1 MAMTRA
7 AVEANG
13 VQTHGKDLLNDPA
26 SPAAEVSDLTKSFA
40 HVPVLKSIGL
50 TMGAGEFVALLGA
63 SGSGKTTLLRIIAGL
78 EPPSS
83 GRVAVHG
90 TPAVVFQEHRLLPWK
105 RVLDNV
111 ALGVRGAEPR
121 RRAEQMLE
129 EVGLSRRERA
139 WPRELSGGQS
149 QRVALARALIRE
161 PDLLLLDEPFGS
173 LDALTRM
180 KMHSL
185 VTRLWARYR
194 PAVLF
199 VTHDVDEALVLADRL
214 IVLAEGELRFDAP
227 VGLARPRRRTGDA
240 FDHLRSRV
248 FDVLEVPETI

>member
-1 MAMTRA
+1 
-7 AVEANG
+7 
-13 VQTHGKDLLNDPA
+13 
-26 SPAAEVSDLTKSFA
+26 
-40 HVPVLKSIGL
+40 
-50 TMGAGEFVALLGA
+50 
-63 SGSGKTTLLRIIAGL
+63 
-78 EPPSS
+78 
-83 GRVAVHG
+83 
-90 TPAVVFQEHRLLPWK
+90 VVFQEHRLLPWK

-111 ALGVRGAEPR
+111 ALGVRGADAR

-129 EVGLSRRERA
+129 EVGLSGRERS

-180 KMHSL
+180 QMHSL
-185 VTRLWARYR
+185 VTRLWTRYR

-214 IVLAEGELRFDAP
+214 IVLSDGGIRLDIP
-227 VGLARPRRRTGDA
+227 VGLARPRRRSGEV
-240 FDHLRSRV
+240 FDQLRSRV
-248 FDVLEVPETI
+248 FDVLGVPETT

>member
-1 MAMTRA
+1 MAMTRVTMA
-7 AVEANG
+7 ANG
-13 VQTHGKDLLNDPA
+13 VSAHPEGGSSDLA
-26 SPAAEVSDLTKSFA
+26 SPVAEVRHLSKSFGQA
-40 HVPVLKSIGL
+40 SVLQSIDLAIGS
-50 TMGAGEFVALLGA
+50 GEFIALLGA

-78 EPPSS
+78 EPPTS
-83 GRVAVHG
+83 GSVAVHG

-111 ALGVRGAEPR
+111 ALGVRGAESR
-121 RRAEQMLE
+121 SRAERMLE
-129 EVGLSRRERA
+129 EVGLSGRERA
-139 WPRELSGGQS
+139 WPKELSGGQA

-180 KMHSL
+180 RMHSL
-185 VTRLWARYR
+185 VTRLWTRYR

-214 IVLAEGELRFDAP
+214 IVLSDGGVRLDIP
-227 VGLARPRRRTGDA
+227 VGLARPRRRTGEV
-240 FDHLRSRV
+240 FDQLRSVV

>member
-1 MAMTRA
+1 MAMTKG
-7 AVEANG
+7 VIEANG
-13 VQTHGKDLLNDPA
+13 RSTQRENRLRVPA
-26 SPAAEVSDLTKSFA
+26 PPAAEVCQLTKSFA
-40 HVPVLKSIGL
+40 EASVLRSVDMAIGS
-50 TMGAGEFVALLGA
+50 GEFVALLGA

-78 EPPSS
+78 EPPTS
-83 GRVAVHG
+83 GTVAVDG

-105 RVLDNV
+105 RVLENV
-111 ALGVRGAEPR
+111 ALGVRGGDPR
-121 RRAEQMLE
+121 SRAERMLE
-129 EVGLSRRERA
+129 EVGLSGRERA

-180 KMHSL
+180 RMHSL
-185 VTRLWARYR
+185 VTRLWTRYR

-199 VTHDVDEALVLADRL
+199 VTHDVDEALVLSDRL
-214 IVLAEGELRFDAP
+214 VVLSDGGLRLDIP
-227 VGLARPRRRTGDA
+227 VGLERPRRRTGVD
-240 FDHLRSRV
+240 FDQLRSRV